1 MLLFVLILALAFFS
15 AAMSNYLIANP
26 DYTQLDAYTWESEE
40 FRNMELGPLVAQQE
54 ELDPQMI
61 AALMVENDYDLTELS
76 SLEFTSGPVMARK
89 PEAYRKLTTAYETVV
104 QDLKYFPI
112 PDNLNEGGAEISYE
126 NCWMDTRT
134 YGGERGHE
142 GCDIMAN
149 GAERGYFPV
158 ISITDGVIEKI
169 GWLEKG
175 GWRIGIRSE
184 SGLYLYYAHL
194 YSYAADWEEGDPIK
208 AGTLLGYMGDS
219 GYSAIPGTTGNF
231 DVHLHLGLYIKTD
244 HYDELSVNPYWL
256 LKYLEKYRLEWAY

>member
-158 ISITDGVIEKI
+158 ISISDGVIEKI
-169 GWLEKG
+169 GWLEQG

-244 HYDELSVNPYWL
+244 HYDELSVNHYWL

>member
-126 NCWMDTRT
+126 YCWMDTRT
-134 YGGERGHE
+134 YGGERGQE
-142 GCDIMAN
+142 GCDILA
-149 GAERGYFPV
+149 
-158 ISITDGVIEKI
+158 
-169 GWLEKG
+169 
-175 GWRIGIRSE
+175 
-184 SGLYLYYAHL
+184 